1 VCERKNQ
8 RGHSL
13 NICCKE
19 QLQKFRAIPILGRAN
34 KGLMTMIN
42 KRFPQ
47 DGEHRSEPEIIPP
60 GHTDIRE
67 MESRFWGRVSTNE
80 GGFHRIYVSRIGP
93 FGLLPF
99 FLLTGFFVAAMLV
112 FALGAFLILLPLAGF
127 VVAAALF
134 AGLLRGRSRWPR

>member
-1 VCERKNQ
+1 
-8 RGHSL
+8 
-13 NICCKE
+13 
-19 QLQKFRAIPILGRAN
+19 
-34 KGLMTMIN
+34 MTMIN

-67 MESRFWGRVSTNE
+67 MESTLRGRVSTGE
-80 GGFHRIYVSRIGP
+80 KSFHRIYVSRIGS